1 MKPLILG
8 SKKEYS
14 FPPSKKTMIYLQ
26 NLHKQ
31 FGSKII
37 LKNANF
43 HLRPGERV
51 GLVGENGTGKTTL
64 FRIIMKTESSDSG
77 KVIFRKGAQAATLE
91 QELNAYNGSVLE
103 RVISGNISL
112 RTIRQEMDKLEQKMG
127 SEPTSETTTSHYG
140 KLQHQ
145 FEQLNGYELEPRAC
159 AILSGL
165 GFSDEKI
172 KKPLNEFSGGWRMR
186 VEMARLLLQNPD
198 ILLLDEPTNHFDLK
212 SVEWLEGFLKNYDG
226 SLLLISHDRRF
237 LNSLVTRIVELEQGI
252 LTTYSGNYNDFERLK
267 KEREAQLVSESVNQQ
282 KRISEIER
290 FIERFRAKNTKATQ
304 VQSRIKMLNKMERI
318 ETMTDTKTVGFRFPQ
333 PVRTGRI
340 SMELEKVDKSYGDNI
355 VYRNF
360 SIRIERGWKVA
371 LVGENGAGKS
381 TLMKLLAGVVSHDEG
396 QIQSG
401 HNVTRAYY
409 AQHQSDALDPQ
420 KTVLESMDELSH
432 NLLRTQMRTI
442 LGSFLF
448 SGDDVNKKVSVL
460 SGGERSRLSLARMLA
475 SPSSL
480 LLLDEPTNHLDMRS
494 CEVLSAALADY
505 EGTLCIIS
513 HDRYFLDG
521 FINRVWEVNRG
532 SVREYIGNYS
542 EYESTKAQELEVESS
557 NLTVS
562 PRKPSVSSYQQNHER
577 KRLEAE
583 NRNKKHQ
590 ALKPLRSNLKKIE
603 TRLERALTEKT
614 TIEKKLANSAI
625 YESKNKAQLLETLNR
640 QTELANEE
648 KVLTEEWNKLSSQI
662 DAYEDSGAPK
672 N

>member
-1 MKPLILG
+1 
-8 SKKEYS
+8 
-14 FPPSKKTMIYLQ
+14 MIYLQ

-37 LKNANF
+37 LKNINF

-64 FRIIMKTESSDSG
+64 FRIMMNTESSDSG
-77 KVIFRKGAQAATLE
+77 KIVFRKGAQAATLE
-91 QELNAYNGSVLE
+91 QELNPYSGSVLE
-103 RVISGNISL
+103 RVISGNHSL
-112 RTIRQEMDKLEQKMG
+112 QVIRRKMDDLEKKMC
-127 SEPTSETTTSHYG
+127 SKPTSETATSHYG

-145 FEQLNGYELEPRAC
+145 FEQLNGYDLEPRAC

-165 GFSDEKI
+165 GFSNDKL

-212 SVEWLEGFLKNYDG
+212 SVEWLEGFLKKYDG

-237 LNSLVTRIVELEQGI
+237 LNNLVTRIVELDRGV
-252 LTTYSGNYNDFERLK
+252 LTSYSGDYNDFERLK
-267 KEREAQLVSESVNQQ
+267 KEREAQLVSESMNQQ

-340 SMELEKVDKSYGDNI
+340 SMELEKIEKSYGNNI
-355 VYRNF
+355 VYQNF

-381 TLMKLLAGVVSHDEG
+381 TLIKLLAGIVPHDSG
-396 QIQSG
+396 QIQLG
-401 HNVTRAYY
+401 HNVTRSYY
-409 AQHQSDALDPQ
+409 AQHQADTLDPK
-420 KTVLESMDELSH
+420 KTVLESIDELSH
-432 NLLRTQMRTI
+432 NLLRTQIRTI

-448 SGDDVNKKVSVL
+448 SGDDVNKKISVL

-505 EGTLCIIS
+505 EGTLCVIS
-513 HDRYFLDG
+513 HDRFFLDG
-521 FINRVWEVNRG
+521 FVNRVWEIKQG
-532 SVREYIGNYS
+532 SVSEYIGNYS
-542 EYESTKAQELEVESS
+542 DYENSKSQEREIELSNQAIST
-557 NLTVS
+557 
-562 PRKPSVSSYQQNHER
+562 RKPSISPPQQSHGR
-577 KRLEAE
+577 KRIEAE
-583 NRNKKHQ
+583 NRNIKHQ
-590 ALKPLRSNLKKIE
+590 TLKPLRSNLKKIE
-603 TRLERALTEKT
+603 TRLETVLTLKT
-614 TIEKKLANSAI
+614 IIENKLANSSI
-625 YESKNKAQLLETLNR
+625 YEPKNKDQLLETLN
-640 QTELANEE
+640 QQIELTNEE
-648 KVLTEEWNKLSSQI
+648 KSLTEEWDKLSSQI
-662 DAYEDSGAPK
+662 ESYNKSSILK

>member
-1 MKPLILG
+1 
-8 SKKEYS
+8 
-14 FPPSKKTMIYLQ
+14 MIYLQ

-37 LKNANF
+37 LKNINF

-64 FRIIMKTESSDSG
+64 FRIMMNTESSDSG
-77 KVIFRKGAQAATLE
+77 KIVFRKGAQAATLE
-91 QELNAYNGSVLE
+91 QELNPYSGSVLE
-103 RVISGNISL
+103 RVISGNHSL
-112 RTIRQEMDKLEQKMG
+112 QVIRRKMDDLEKKMC
-127 SEPTSETTTSHYG
+127 SKPTSEAATSHYG

-165 GFSDEKI
+165 GFSNDKL

-212 SVEWLEGFLKNYDG
+212 SVEWLEGFLKKYDG

-237 LNSLVTRIVELEQGI
+237 LNNLVTRIVELDRGV
-252 LTTYSGNYNDFERLK
+252 LTSYSGDYNDFERLK
-267 KEREAQLVSESVNQQ
+267 KEREAQLVSESMNQQ

-340 SMELEKVDKSYGDNI
+340 SMELEKIEKSYGNNI
-355 VYRNF
+355 VYQNF

-381 TLMKLLAGVVSHDEG
+381 TLIKLLAGIVPHDSG
-396 QIQSG
+396 QIQLG
-401 HNVTRAYY
+401 HNVTRSYY
-409 AQHQSDALDPQ
+409 AQHQADTLDPK
-420 KTVLESMDELSH
+420 KTVLESIDELSH
-432 NLLRTQMRTI
+432 NLLRTQIRTI

-448 SGDDVNKKVSVL
+448 SGDDVNKKISVL

-505 EGTLCIIS
+505 EGTLCVIS
-513 HDRYFLDG
+513 HDRFFLDG
-521 FINRVWEVNRG
+521 FVNRVWEIKQG
-532 SVREYIGNYS
+532 SVSEYIGNYS
-542 EYESTKAQELEVESS
+542 DYENSKSQEREIELSNQAIST
-557 NLTVS
+557 
-562 PRKPSVSSYQQNHER
+562 RKPSISPPQQSHGR
-577 KRLEAE
+577 KRIEAE
-583 NRNKKHQ
+583 NRNIKHQ
-590 ALKPLRSNLKKIE
+590 TLKPLRSNLKKIE
-603 TRLERALTEKT
+603 TRLETVLTLKT
-614 TIEKKLANSAI
+614 IIENKLANSSI
-625 YESKNKAQLLETLNR
+625 YEPKNKDQLLETLN
-640 QTELANEE
+640 QEIELTNEE
-648 KVLTEEWNKLSSQI
+648 KSLTEEWDKLSSQI
-662 DAYEDSGAPK
+662 ESYNKSSILK

>member
-1 MKPLILG
+1 
-8 SKKEYS
+8 
-14 FPPSKKTMIYLQ
+14 MIYLQ

-37 LKNANF
+37 LKNINF

-64 FRIIMKTESSDSG
+64 FRIMMNTESSDSG
-77 KVIFRKGAQAATLE
+77 KIVFRKGAQAATLE
-91 QELNAYNGSVLE
+91 QELNPYSGSVLE
-103 RVISGNISL
+103 RVISGNHSL
-112 RTIRQEMDKLEQKMG
+112 QVIRRKMDDLEKKMC
-127 SEPTSETTTSHYG
+127 SKPTSEAATSHYG

-165 GFSDEKI
+165 GFSNDKL

-212 SVEWLEGFLKNYDG
+212 SVEWLEGFLKKYDG

-237 LNSLVTRIVELEQGI
+237 LNNLVTRIVELDRGV
-252 LTTYSGNYNDFERLK
+252 LTSYSGDYNDFERLK
-267 KEREAQLVSESVNQQ
+267 KEREAQLVSESMNQQ

-304 VQSRIKMLNKMERI
+304 VQSRIKMLDKMERI

-340 SMELEKVDKSYGDNI
+340 SMELEKIEKSYGNNI
-355 VYRNF
+355 VYQNF

-381 TLMKLLAGVVSHDEG
+381 TLIKLLAGIVPHDSG
-396 QIQSG
+396 QIQLG
-401 HNVTRAYY
+401 HNVTRSYY
-409 AQHQSDALDPQ
+409 AQHQADTLDPK
-420 KTVLESMDELSH
+420 KTVLESIDELSH
-432 NLLRTQMRTI
+432 NLLRTQIRTI

-448 SGDDVNKKVSVL
+448 SGDDVNKKISVL

-505 EGTLCIIS
+505 EGTLCVIS
-513 HDRYFLDG
+513 HDRFFLDG
-521 FINRVWEVNRG
+521 FVNRVWEIKQG
-532 SVREYIGNYS
+532 SVSEYIGNYS
-542 EYESTKAQELEVESS
+542 DYENSKSQEREIELSNQTTST
-557 NLTVS
+557 
-562 PRKPSVSSYQQNHER
+562 RKPSISPPQQSHGR
-577 KRLEAE
+577 KRIEAE
-583 NRNKKHQ
+583 NRNIKHQ
-590 ALKPLRSNLKKIE
+590 TLKPLRSNLKKIE
-603 TRLERALTEKT
+603 TRLETVLTLKT
-614 TIEKKLANSAI
+614 IIENKLANSSI
-625 YESKNKAQLLETLNR
+625 YEPKNKDQLLETLN
-640 QTELANEE
+640 QQIELTNEE
-648 KVLTEEWNKLSSQI
+648 KSLTEEWDKLSSQI
-662 DAYEDSGAPK
+662 ESYNKSSILK

>member
-1 MKPLILG
+1 
-8 SKKEYS
+8 
-14 FPPSKKTMIYLQ
+14 MIYLQ
-26 NLHKQ
+26 NLNKQ
-31 FGSKII
+31 FGPKII
-37 LKNANF
+37 LKDVNF

-340 SMELEKVDKSYGDNI
+340 SMELEKIDKSYGDNI

-360 SIRIERGWKVA
+360 SIKIERGWKVA

-381 TLMKLLAGVVSHDEG
+381 TLMKLLAGVISHDGG

-532 SVREYIGNYS
+532 SVREYVGNYS

-640 QTELANEE
+640 QTELVNEE
-648 KVLTEEWNKLSSQI
+648 KVLTVEWDKFSSQI
-662 DAYEDSGAPK
+662 DVYEDSGAPK

>member
-1 MKPLILG
+1 
-8 SKKEYS
+8 
-14 FPPSKKTMIYLQ
+14 MIYLQ

-127 SEPTSETTTSHYG
+127 SEPTSETTTSNYG
-140 KLQHQ
+140 KLQYQ

-267 KEREAQLVSESVNQQ
+267 KEREAQLLSESVNQQ

-318 ETMTDTKTVGFRFPQ
+318 ETMTGTKTVGFRFPQ

-340 SMELEKVDKSYGDNI
+340 SIELEKIDKSYGDNI
-355 VYRNF
+355 VYQNF

-381 TLMKLLAGVVSHDEG
+381 TLMKLLAGIISHDSG
-396 QIQSG
+396 KIQSG
-401 HNVTRAYY
+401 HNVTRSYY
-409 AQHQSDALDPQ
+409 AQHQADALDPK

-432 NLLRTQMRTI
+432 NLSRTRLRTI

-648 KVLTEEWNKLSSQI
+648 KVLTEEWDKFSSQI
-662 DAYEDSGAPK
+662 DVYEDSGAPK

>member
-1 MKPLILG
+1 
-8 SKKEYS
+8 
-14 FPPSKKTMIYLQ
+14 MIYLQ

-64 FRIIMKTESSDSG
+64 FRIIMKTESPDSG

-127 SEPTSETTTSHYG
+127 SEPTSETTTSNYG
-140 KLQHQ
+140 KLQYQ

-165 GFSDEKI
+165 GFSDKKI

-267 KEREAQLVSESVNQQ
+267 KEREAQLISESVNQQ

-340 SMELEKVDKSYGDNI
+340 SMELEKIDKSYGDNI
-355 VYRNF
+355 VYQNF
-360 SIRIERGWKVA
+360 SIKIERGWKVA

-381 TLMKLLAGVVSHDEG
+381 TLMKLLAGVISHDGG

-590 ALKPLRSNLKKIE
+590 ALKPLRSHLKKIE

-648 KVLTEEWNKLSSQI
+648 KVLTEEWDKFSSQI

>member
-1 MKPLILG
+1 
-8 SKKEYS
+8 
-14 FPPSKKTMIYLQ
+14 MIYLQ
-26 NLHKQ
+26 NLNKQ
-31 FGSKII
+31 FGPKII
-37 LKNANF
+37 LKDVNF

-340 SMELEKVDKSYGDNI
+340 SMELEKIDKSYGDNI

-381 TLMKLLAGVVSHDEG
+381 TLMKLLAGVISHDGG

-409 AQHQSDALDPQ
+409 AQHQADALDPQ

-532 SVREYIGNYS
+532 SVREYVGNYS

-603 TRLERALTEKT
+603 TRLERALTEKA

-648 KVLTEEWNKLSSQI
+648 KVLTEEWNKFSSEI

>member
-1 MKPLILG
+1 
-8 SKKEYS
+8 
-14 FPPSKKTMIYLQ
+14 MIYLQ
-26 NLHKQ
+26 NLNKQ
-31 FGSKII
+31 FGPKII
-37 LKNANF
+37 LKDVNF

-112 RTIRQEMDKLEQKMG
+112 RTIRQEMDKLEQKMC

-237 LNSLVTRIVELEQGI
+237 LNNLVTRIAELDQGI

-340 SMELEKVDKSYGDNI
+340 SMELEKIDKSYGDNI

-381 TLMKLLAGVVSHDEG
+381 TLMKLLAGVISHDGG

-480 LLLDEPTNHLDMRS
+480 LLLDEPTNHFDMRS

-505 EGTLCIIS
+505 EGPLGIIS
-513 HDRYFLDG
+513 HDR
-521 FINRVWEVNRG
+521 
-532 SVREYIGNYS
+532 
-542 EYESTKAQELEVESS
+542 
-557 NLTVS
+557 
-562 PRKPSVSSYQQNHER
+562 
-577 KRLEAE
+577 
-583 NRNKKHQ
+583 
-590 ALKPLRSNLKKIE
+590 
-603 TRLERALTEKT
+603 
-614 TIEKKLANSAI
+614 
-625 YESKNKAQLLETLNR
+625 
-640 QTELANEE
+640 
-648 KVLTEEWNKLSSQI
+648 
-662 DAYEDSGAPK
+662 
-672 N
+672 

>member
-1 MKPLILG
+1 
-8 SKKEYS
+8 
-14 FPPSKKTMIYLQ
+14 MIYLQ
-26 NLHKQ
+26 SLSKQ
-31 FGSKII
+31 FGPKII
-37 LKNANF
+37 LKDVNF
-43 HLRPGERV
+43 RLRPGERV

-64 FRIIMKTESSDSG
+64 FRIIMKTEPSDSG
-77 KVIFRKGAQAATLE
+77 KIIFRKGTMAATLE
-91 QELNAYNGSVLE
+91 QELNTYNGSVLE
-103 RVISGNISL
+103 RVISGDHSL
-112 RTIRQEMDKLEQKMG
+112 QAIRKKMDDLEKQMSSK
-127 SEPTSETTTSHYG
+127 PTSEAMTSNYG

-145 FEQLNGYELEPRAC
+145 FEQLNGYEQEPKAC

-165 GFSDEKI
+165 GFSDDKF

-237 LNSLVTRIVELEQGI
+237 LNNLVTRIIELDRGT

-267 KEREAQLVSESVNQQ
+267 KEREVQLLSESVNQQ
-282 KRISEIER
+282 KRISEIQR

-304 VQSRIKMLNKMERI
+304 VQSRIKMLNKIERI
-318 ETMTDTKTVGFRFPQ
+318 ETMIETKTVGFRFPQ

-340 SMELEKVDKSYGDNI
+340 CMELEKIDKSYGDNV
-355 VYRNF
+355 VYQNF

-371 LVGENGAGKS
+371 LVGQNGAGKS
-381 TLMKLLAGVVSHDEG
+381 TLMKLLAGIIPHDSG
-396 QIQSG
+396 KIRPG
-401 HNVTRAYY
+401 HNVTRSYY
-409 AQHQSDALDPQ
+409 AQHQADTLDPK
-420 KTVLESMDELSH
+420 KTVLESMDALSH
-432 NLLRTQMRTI
+432 NLLRTQVRTI

-448 SGDDVNKKVSVL
+448 SGDDVNKKVSIL

-505 EGTLCIIS
+505 EGTLCVIS

-521 FINRVWEVNRG
+521 FVNKVWEVRQG

-542 EYESTKAQELEVESS
+542 EYESSKAHEHEIEFSS
-557 NLTVS
+557 PAIST
-562 PRKPSVSSYQQNHER
+562 RKISISSHQQAHER
-577 KRLEAE
+577 KRIEAE
-583 NRNKKHQ
+583 NRNLKHQ
-590 ALKPLRSNLKKIE
+590 TLKPLRSNLKKIE
-603 TRLERALTEKT
+603 TQLEKVLSEKT
-614 TIEKKLANSAI
+614 IVESKLGNSDI
-625 YESKNKAQLLETLNR
+625 YESKNKTQLLETLN
-640 QTELANEE
+640 QQMALTNEE
-648 KVLTEEWNKLSSQI
+648 NALTKEWNKLSSQI
-662 DAYEDSGAPK
+662 ESYNENSIKK

>member
-1 MKPLILG
+1 
-8 SKKEYS
+8 
-14 FPPSKKTMIYLQ
+14 MIYLQ

-37 LKNANF
+37 LKNINF

-64 FRIIMKTESSDSG
+64 FRIMMNTESSDSG
-77 KVIFRKGAQAATLE
+77 KIVFRKGAQAATLE
-91 QELNAYNGSVLE
+91 QELNPYSGSVLE
-103 RVISGNISL
+103 RVISGNHSL
-112 RTIRQEMDKLEQKMG
+112 QVIRRKMDDLEKKMC
-127 SEPTSETTTSHYG
+127 SKPTSEAATSHYG

-165 GFSDEKI
+165 GFSNDKLKI
-172 KKPLNEFSGGWRMR
+172 PLNEFSGGWRMR

-212 SVEWLEGFLKNYDG
+212 SVEWLEGFLKKYDG

-237 LNSLVTRIVELEQGI
+237 LNNLVTRIIELDRGV
-252 LTTYSGNYNDFERLK
+252 LTSYSGDYNDFERLK
-267 KEREAQLVSESVNQQ
+267 KEREAQLVSESMNQQ

-304 VQSRIKMLNKMERI
+304 VQSRIKMLDKMERI

-340 SMELEKVDKSYGDNI
+340 SMELEKIEKSYGNNI
-355 VYRNF
+355 VYQNF

-381 TLMKLLAGVVSHDEG
+381 TLIKLLAGIVPHDSG
-396 QIQSG
+396 QIQLG
-401 HNVTRAYY
+401 HNVTRSYY
-409 AQHQSDALDPQ
+409 AQHQADTLDPK
-420 KTVLESMDELSH
+420 KTVLESIDELSH
-432 NLLRTQMRTI
+432 NLLRTQVRTI

-448 SGDDVNKKVSVL
+448 SGDDVNKKISVL

-505 EGTLCIIS
+505 EGTLCVIS
-513 HDRYFLDG
+513 HDRFFLDG
-521 FINRVWEVNRG
+521 FVNRVWEIKQG
-532 SVREYIGNYS
+532 SVSEYIGNYS
-542 EYESTKAQELEVESS
+542 DYENSKSQEREIELSNQTIST
-557 NLTVS
+557 
-562 PRKPSVSSYQQNHER
+562 RKPSISPPQQSHGR
-577 KRLEAE
+577 KRIEAE
-583 NRNKKHQ
+583 NRNIKHQ
-590 ALKPLRSNLKKIE
+590 TLKPLRSNLKKLE
-603 TRLERALTEKT
+603 TRLETVLTLKT
-614 TIEKKLANSAI
+614 IIENKLANSSI
-625 YESKNKAQLLETLNR
+625 YEPKNKDQLLETLN
-640 QTELANEE
+640 QQIELTNEE
-648 KVLTEEWNKLSSQI
+648 KSLTEEWDKLSSQI
-662 DAYEDSGAPK
+662 ESYNKSSILK

>member
-1 MKPLILG
+1 
-8 SKKEYS
+8 
-14 FPPSKKTMIYLQ
+14 MIYLQ

-37 LKNANF
+37 LKNINF

-64 FRIIMKTESSDSG
+64 FRIMMNTESSDSG
-77 KVIFRKGAQAATLE
+77 KIVFRKGAQAATLE

-103 RVISGNISL
+103 RAISGNHSL
-112 RTIRQEMDKLEQKMG
+112 QVIRRKMDDLEKKMC
-127 SEPTSETTTSHYG
+127 SKPTSEAATSHYG

-165 GFSDEKI
+165 GFSNDKLKI
-172 KKPLNEFSGGWRMR
+172 PLNEFSGGWRMR

-212 SVEWLEGFLKNYDG
+212 SVEWLEGFLKKYDG

-237 LNSLVTRIVELEQGI
+237 LNNLVTRIVELDRGI
-252 LTTYSGNYNDFERLK
+252 LTSYSGDYNDFERLK
-267 KEREAQLVSESVNQQ
+267 KEREAQLVSESMNQQ

-340 SMELEKVDKSYGDNI
+340 SMELEKIEKSYGNNI
-355 VYRNF
+355 VYQNF

-381 TLMKLLAGVVSHDEG
+381 TLIKLLAGIVPHDSG
-396 QIQSG
+396 QIQLG
-401 HNVTRAYY
+401 HNVTRSYY
-409 AQHQSDALDPQ
+409 AQHQADTLDPK
-420 KTVLESMDELSH
+420 KTVLESIDELSH
-432 NLLRTQMRTI
+432 NLLRTQIRTI

-448 SGDDVNKKVSVL
+448 SGDDVNKKISVL

-505 EGTLCIIS
+505 EGTLCVIS
-513 HDRYFLDG
+513 HDRFFLDG
-521 FINRVWEVNRG
+521 FVNRVWEIKQG
-532 SVREYIGNYS
+532 SVSEYIGNYS
-542 EYESTKAQELEVESS
+542 AYEKSKTQECEIELSNPITSTRKIAASS
-557 NLTVS
+557 H
-562 PRKPSVSSYQQNHER
+562 QQTHDR
-577 KRLEAE
+577 KRIEAE
-583 NRNKKHQ
+583 NRNIKHQ
-590 ALKPLRSNLKKIE
+590 TLKPLRSNLKKIE
-603 TRLERALTEKT
+603 IQLERVLTEKT
-614 TIEKKLANSAI
+614 IIENKLANSGI
-625 YESKNKAQLLETLNR
+625 YEPKNKAQLLETLSS
-640 QTELANEE
+640 QTKLANAE
-648 KVLTEEWNKLSSQI
+648 KNLTEEWYTLSSQI
-662 DAYEDSGAPK
+662 EEYESSHAPK

>member
-1 MKPLILG
+1 
-8 SKKEYS
+8 
-14 FPPSKKTMIYLQ
+14 MIYLQ

-77 KVIFRKGAQAATLE
+77 KVIFHKGAQAATLE

-127 SEPTSETTTSHYG
+127 SEPTSETTTSNYG
-140 KLQHQ
+140 KLQYQ

-165 GFSDEKI
+165 GFSDKKI

-267 KEREAQLVSESVNQQ
+267 KEREAQLISESVNQQ

-340 SMELEKVDKSYGDNI
+340 SMELEKIDKSYGDNI
-355 VYRNF
+355 VYQNF
-360 SIRIERGWKVA
+360 SIKIERGWKVA

-381 TLMKLLAGVVSHDEG
+381 TLMKLLAGVISHDGG

-521 FINRVWEVNRG
+521 FINRVWEVNQG
-532 SVREYIGNYS
+532 SVREYVGNYS

-562 PRKPSVSSYQQNHER
+562 ARKPSASSYQQNHGR

-603 TRLERALTEKT
+603 IRLERTLTEKT
-614 TIEKKLANSAI
+614 TIEKNLANSAI

-648 KVLTEEWNKLSSQI
+648 KVLTEEWNKFSSQI
-662 DAYEDSGAPK
+662 NAYEDSGAPK

>member
-1 MKPLILG
+1 
-8 SKKEYS
+8 
-14 FPPSKKTMIYLQ
+14 MIYLQ

-37 LKNANF
+37 LKNINF

-64 FRIIMKTESSDSG
+64 FRIMMNTESSDSG
-77 KVIFRKGAQAATLE
+77 KIVFRKGAQAATLE
-91 QELNAYNGSVLE
+91 QELNPYSGSVLE
-103 RVISGNISL
+103 RVISGNHSL
-112 RTIRQEMDKLEQKMG
+112 QVIRRKMDDLEKKMC
-127 SEPTSETTTSHYG
+127 SKPTSEAATSHYG

-145 FEQLNGYELEPRAC
+145 FEQLNGYDLEPRAC

-165 GFSDEKI
+165 GFSNDKL

-212 SVEWLEGFLKNYDG
+212 SVEWLEGFLKKYDG

-237 LNSLVTRIVELEQGI
+237 LNNLVTRIVELDRGV
-252 LTTYSGNYNDFERLK
+252 LTSYSGDYNDFERLK
-267 KEREAQLVSESVNQQ
+267 KEREAQLVSESMNQQ

-340 SMELEKVDKSYGDNI
+340 SMELEKIEKSYGNNI
-355 VYRNF
+355 VYQNF

-381 TLMKLLAGVVSHDEG
+381 TLIKLLAGIVPHDSG
-396 QIQSG
+396 QIQLG
-401 HNVTRAYY
+401 HNVTRSYY
-409 AQHQSDALDPQ
+409 AQHQADTLDPK
-420 KTVLESMDELSH
+420 KTVLESIDELSH
-432 NLLRTQMRTI
+432 NLLRTQIRTI

-448 SGDDVNKKVSVL
+448 SGDDVNKKISVL

-505 EGTLCIIS
+505 EGTLCVIS
-513 HDRYFLDG
+513 HDRFFLDG
-521 FINRVWEVNRG
+521 FVNRVWEIKQG
-532 SVREYIGNYS
+532 SVSEYIGNYS
-542 EYESTKAQELEVESS
+542 DYENSKSQEREIELSNQAIST
-557 NLTVS
+557 
-562 PRKPSVSSYQQNHER
+562 RKPSISPPQQSHGR
-577 KRLEAE
+577 KRIEAE
-583 NRNKKHQ
+583 NRNIKHQ
-590 ALKPLRSNLKKIE
+590 TLKPLRSNLKKLE
-603 TRLERALTEKT
+603 TRLETVLTLKT
-614 TIEKKLANSAI
+614 IIENKLANASI
-625 YESKNKAQLLETLNR
+625 YEPKNKDQLLETLN
-640 QTELANEE
+640 QQIELTNKE
-648 KVLTEEWNKLSSQI
+648 KSLTEEWDKLSSQI
-662 DAYEDSGAPK
+662 ESYNKSSILK

>member
-1 MKPLILG
+1 
-8 SKKEYS
+8 
-14 FPPSKKTMIYLQ
+14 MIYLQ

-37 LKNANF
+37 LKNINF

-64 FRIIMKTESSDSG
+64 FRIMMNTESSDSG
-77 KVIFRKGAQAATLE
+77 KIVFRKGAQAATLE
-91 QELNAYNGSVLE
+91 QELNPYSGSVLE
-103 RVISGNISL
+103 RVISGNHSL
-112 RTIRQEMDKLEQKMG
+112 QVIRRKMDDLEKKMC
-127 SEPTSETTTSHYG
+127 SKPTSETATSHYG

-145 FEQLNGYELEPRAC
+145 FEQLNGYDLEPRAC

-165 GFSDEKI
+165 GFSNDKL

-212 SVEWLEGFLKNYDG
+212 SVEWLEGFLKKYDG

-237 LNSLVTRIVELEQGI
+237 LNNLVTRIIELDRGV
-252 LTTYSGNYNDFERLK
+252 LTSYSGDYNDFERLK
-267 KEREAQLVSESVNQQ
+267 KEREAQLVSESMNQQ

-304 VQSRIKMLNKMERI
+304 VQSRIKMLDKMERI

-340 SMELEKVDKSYGDNI
+340 SMELEKIEKSYGNNI
-355 VYRNF
+355 VYQNF

-381 TLMKLLAGVVSHDEG
+381 TLIKLLAGIVPHDSG
-396 QIQSG
+396 QIQLG
-401 HNVTRAYY
+401 HNVTRSYY
-409 AQHQSDALDPQ
+409 AQHQADTLDPK
-420 KTVLESMDELSH
+420 KTVLESIDELSH
-432 NLLRTQMRTI
+432 NLLRTQIRTI

-448 SGDDVNKKVSVL
+448 SGDDVNKKISVL

-505 EGTLCIIS
+505 EGTLCVIS
-513 HDRYFLDG
+513 HDRFFLDG
-521 FINRVWEVNRG
+521 FVNRVWEIKQG
-532 SVREYIGNYS
+532 SVSEYIGNYS
-542 EYESTKAQELEVESS
+542 DYENSKSQEREIELSNQAIST
-557 NLTVS
+557 
-562 PRKPSVSSYQQNHER
+562 RKPSISPPQQSHGR
-577 KRLEAE
+577 KRFEAE
-583 NRNKKHQ
+583 NRNIKHQ
-590 ALKPLRSNLKKIE
+590 TLKPLRSNLKKIE
-603 TRLERALTEKT
+603 TRLETVLTLKT
-614 TIEKKLANSAI
+614 IIENKLANSSI
-625 YESKNKAQLLETLNR
+625 YEPKNKDQLLETLN
-640 QTELANEE
+640 QQIELTNEE
-648 KVLTEEWNKLSSQI
+648 KSLTEEWDKLSSQI
-662 DAYEDSGAPK
+662 ESYNKSSILK

>member
-1 MKPLILG
+1 
-8 SKKEYS
+8 
-14 FPPSKKTMIYLQ
+14 MIYLQ

-51 GLVGENGTGKTTL
+51 GLVGESGTGKTTL

-127 SEPTSETTTSHYG
+127 SEPTSETTTSNYG
-140 KLQHQ
+140 KLQYQ

-165 GFSDEKI
+165 GFSDKKI

-267 KEREAQLVSESVNQQ
+267 KEREAQLISESVNQQ

-340 SMELEKVDKSYGDNI
+340 SMELEKIDKSYGDNI
-355 VYRNF
+355 VYQNF
-360 SIRIERGWKVA
+360 SIKIERGWKVA

-381 TLMKLLAGVVSHDEG
+381 TLMKLLAGVISHDGG

-521 FINRVWEVNRG
+521 FINRVWEVKQG
-532 SVREYIGNYS
+532 SVSEYIGNYS
-542 EYESTKAQELEVESS
+542 KYENSKAQELEIEPS
-557 NLTVS
+557 NSTVS
-562 PRKPSVSSYQQNHER
+562 IRKPLASYFQKNHER

-590 ALKPLRSNLKKIE
+590 SLKPLRSNLKKIE
-603 TRLERALTEKT
+603 TRLEKALTEKT

-648 KVLTEEWNKLSSQI
+648 KVLTEEWNKFSSQI
-662 DAYEDSGAPK
+662 NAYEDSGAPK

>member
-1 MKPLILG
+1 
-8 SKKEYS
+8 
-14 FPPSKKTMIYLQ
+14 MIYLQ

-127 SEPTSETTTSHYG
+127 SEPISETTTSNYG
-140 KLQHQ
+140 KLQYQ

-165 GFSDEKI
+165 GFSDKKI
-172 KKPLNEFSGGWRMR
+172 KEPLNEFSGGWRMR

-267 KEREAQLVSESVNQQ
+267 KEREAQLISESVNQQ

-340 SMELEKVDKSYGDNI
+340 SMELEKIDKSYGDNI
-355 VYRNF
+355 VYQNF
-360 SIRIERGWKVA
+360 SIKIERGWKVA

-381 TLMKLLAGVVSHDEG
+381 TLMKLLAGVISHDGG

-542 EYESTKAQELEVESS
+542 EYENTKAQELEVESS
-557 NLTVS
+557 KLTVS

-590 ALKPLRSNLKKIE
+590 SLKPLRSNLKKIE
-603 TRLERALTEKT
+603 TRLEKALTEKT

-648 KVLTEEWNKLSSQI
+648 KVLTEEWDKFSSQI
-662 DAYEDSGAPK
+662 DVYEDSGAPK

>member
-1 MKPLILG
+1 
-8 SKKEYS
+8 
-14 FPPSKKTMIYLQ
+14 MIYLQ

-64 FRIIMKTESSDSG
+64 FRIIMKTESPDSG

-127 SEPTSETTTSHYG
+127 SEPTSETTTSNYG
-140 KLQHQ
+140 KLQYQ

-165 GFSDEKI
+165 GFSDKKI

-267 KEREAQLVSESVNQQ
+267 KEREAQLISESVNQQ

-340 SMELEKVDKSYGDNI
+340 SMELEKIDKSYGDNI
-355 VYRNF
+355 VYQNF
-360 SIRIERGWKVA
+360 SIKIERGWKVA

-381 TLMKLLAGVVSHDEG
+381 TLMKLLAGVISHDGG

-521 FINRVWEVNRG
+521 FINRVWEVKQG
-532 SVREYIGNYS
+532 SVSEYIGNYS
-542 EYESTKAQELEVESS
+542 KYENSKAQELEIEPS
-557 NLTVS
+557 NSTVS
-562 PRKPSVSSYQQNHER
+562 IRKPLASYFQKNHER

-590 ALKPLRSNLKKIE
+590 SLKPLRSNLKKIE

-648 KVLTEEWNKLSSQI
+648 KVLTEEWNKFSSQI
-662 DAYEDSGAPK
+662 NAYEDSGAPK

>member
-1 MKPLILG
+1 
-8 SKKEYS
+8 
-14 FPPSKKTMIYLQ
+14 MIYLQ

-37 LKNANF
+37 LKNINF

-64 FRIIMKTESSDSG
+64 FRIMMNTESSDSG
-77 KVIFRKGAQAATLE
+77 KIVFRKGAQAATLE
-91 QELNAYNGSVLE
+91 QELNPYSGSVLE
-103 RVISGNISL
+103 RVISGNHSL
-112 RTIRQEMDKLEQKMG
+112 QVIRRKMDDLEKKMC
-127 SEPTSETTTSHYG
+127 SKPTSEAATSHYG

-165 GFSDEKI
+165 GFSNDKL

-212 SVEWLEGFLKNYDG
+212 SVEWLEGFLKKYDG

-237 LNSLVTRIVELEQGI
+237 LNNLVTRIVELDRGV
-252 LTTYSGNYNDFERLK
+252 LTSYSGDYNDFERLK
-267 KEREAQLVSESVNQQ
+267 KEREAQLVSESMNQQ

-340 SMELEKVDKSYGDNI
+340 SMELEKIEKSYGNNI
-355 VYRNF
+355 VYQNF

-381 TLMKLLAGVVSHDEG
+381 TLIKLLAGIVPHDSG
-396 QIQSG
+396 QIQLG
-401 HNVTRAYY
+401 HNVTRSYY
-409 AQHQSDALDPQ
+409 AQHQADTLDPK
-420 KTVLESMDELSH
+420 KTVLESIDELSH
-432 NLLRTQMRTI
+432 NLLRTQIRTI

-448 SGDDVNKKVSVL
+448 SGDDVNKKISVL

-505 EGTLCIIS
+505 EGTLCVIS
-513 HDRYFLDG
+513 HDRFFLDG
-521 FINRVWEVNRG
+521 FVNRVWEIKQG
-532 SVREYIGNYS
+532 SVSEYIGNYS
-542 EYESTKAQELEVESS
+542 DYENSKSQEREIELSNQAIST
-557 NLTVS
+557 
-562 PRKPSVSSYQQNHER
+562 RKPSISPPQQSHGR
-577 KRLEAE
+577 KRIEAE
-583 NRNKKHQ
+583 NRNIKHQ
-590 ALKPLRSNLKKIE
+590 TLKPLRSNLKKLE
-603 TRLERALTEKT
+603 TRLETVLTLKT
-614 TIEKKLANSAI
+614 IIENKLANSSI
-625 YESKNKAQLLETLNR
+625 YEPKNKDQLLETLN
-640 QTELANEE
+640 QQIVLTNEE
-648 KVLTEEWNKLSSQI
+648 KSLTEEWDKLSSQI
-662 DAYEDSGAPK
+662 ESYNKSSILK

>member
-1 MKPLILG
+1 
-8 SKKEYS
+8 
-14 FPPSKKTMIYLQ
+14 MIYLQ

-37 LKNANF
+37 LKNINF

-64 FRIIMKTESSDSG
+64 FRIMMNTESSDSG
-77 KVIFRKGAQAATLE
+77 KIVFRKGAQAATLE
-91 QELNAYNGSVLE
+91 QELNPYSGSVLE
-103 RVISGNISL
+103 RVISGNHSL
-112 RTIRQEMDKLEQKMG
+112 QVIRRKMDDLEKKMC
-127 SEPTSETTTSHYG
+127 SKPTSEAATSHYG

-165 GFSDEKI
+165 GFSNDKL

-212 SVEWLEGFLKNYDG
+212 SVEWLEGFLKKYDG

-237 LNSLVTRIVELEQGI
+237 LNNLVTRIVELDRGV
-252 LTTYSGNYNDFERLK
+252 LTSYSGDYNDFERLK
-267 KEREAQLVSESVNQQ
+267 KEREAQLVSESMNQQ

-340 SMELEKVDKSYGDNI
+340 SMELEKIEKSYGNNI
-355 VYRNF
+355 VYQNF

-381 TLMKLLAGVVSHDEG
+381 TLIKLLAGIVPHDSG
-396 QIQSG
+396 QIQLG
-401 HNVTRAYY
+401 HNVTRSYY
-409 AQHQSDALDPQ
+409 AQHQADTLDPK
-420 KTVLESMDELSH
+420 KTVLESIDELSH
-432 NLLRTQMRTI
+432 NLLRTQVRTI

-448 SGDDVNKKVSVL
+448 SGDDVNKKISVL

-505 EGTLCIIS
+505 EGTLCVIS
-513 HDRYFLDG
+513 HDRFFLDG
-521 FINRVWEVNRG
+521 FVNRVWEIKQG
-532 SVREYIGNYS
+532 SVSEYIGNYS
-542 EYESTKAQELEVESS
+542 DYENSKSQEREIELSNQAIST
-557 NLTVS
+557 
-562 PRKPSVSSYQQNHER
+562 RKPSISPPQQSHGR
-577 KRLEAE
+577 KRIEAE
-583 NRNKKHQ
+583 NRNIKHQ
-590 ALKPLRSNLKKIE
+590 TLKPLRSNLKKIE
-603 TRLERALTEKT
+603 TRLETVLTLKT
-614 TIEKKLANSAI
+614 IIENKLANSSI
-625 YESKNKAQLLETLNR
+625 YEPKNKDQLLETLN
-640 QTELANEE
+640 QQIVLTNEE
-648 KVLTEEWNKLSSQI
+648 KSLTEEWDKLSSQI
-662 DAYEDSGAPK
+662 ESYNKSSILK

>member
-1 MKPLILG
+1 
-8 SKKEYS
+8 
-14 FPPSKKTMIYLQ
+14 MIYLQ
-26 NLHKQ
+26 SLNKQ
-31 FGSKII
+31 FGPKII
-37 LKNANF
+37 LKDINF
-43 HLRPGERV
+43 HIRPGERV

-77 KVIFRKGAQAATLE
+77 KIVFRKGAKAATLE
-91 QELNAYNGSVLE
+91 QELNTYNCSVLE
-103 RVISGNISL
+103 RVISGDCSL
-112 RTIRQEMDKLEQKMG
+112 QVIRKKMDDLEKQMS
-127 SEPTSETTTSHYG
+127 SEPTSETAISQYG

-145 FEQLNGYELEPRAC
+145 FEQLNGYEQEPKAC

-165 GFSDEKI
+165 GFSVEKF

-198 ILLLDEPTNHFDLK
+198 VLLLDEPTNHFDLK

-237 LNSLVTRIVELEQGI
+237 LNNLVTRIIELDRGT
-252 LTTYSGNYNDFERLK
+252 LTIYSGNYNDFERLK
-267 KEREAQLVSESVNQQ
+267 KNREAQLLSESVNQK
-282 KRISEIER
+282 KRISEIEF

-333 PVRTGRI
+333 PVRTGRT
-340 SMELEKVDKSYGDNI
+340 SMELEKIDKSYGDNI
-355 VYRNF
+355 VYKNF
-360 SIRIERGWKVA
+360 SIKIERGWKVA

-381 TLMKLLAGVVSHDEG
+381 TLMKLLAGVISHDSG
-396 QIQSG
+396 KILLG
-401 HNVTRAYY
+401 HNVTRSYY
-409 AQHQSDALDPQ
+409 AQHQADTLDPQ

-448 SGDDVNKKVSVL
+448 SGDDVNKKISIL

-480 LLLDEPTNHLDMRS
+480 ILLDEPTNHLDMRS

-521 FINRVWEVNRG
+521 FVNRVWEVEQG
-532 SVREYIGNYS
+532 SVREYISNYS
-542 EYESTKAQELEVESS
+542 EYENFKAQESESELS
-557 NLTVS
+557 SPTVS
-562 PRKPSVSSYQQNHER
+562 TTKTSISSHQQIHER
-577 KRLEAE
+577 KRTEAE
-583 NRNKKHQ
+583 NRNLKHQ
-590 ALKPLRSNLKKIE
+590 ILKPLRTNLKKTEIQ
-603 TRLERALTEKT
+603 LEKVLAEKT
-614 TIEKKLANSAI
+614 TLEKKLANSDI
-625 YESKNKAQLLETLNR
+625 YESKNKAQLLETLN
-640 QTELANEE
+640 QQMA
-648 KVLTEEWNKLSSQI
+648 LTNQENALTKEWDKLSSQI
-662 DAYEDSGAPK
+662 ESYNENSILK
-672 N
+672 S